1 MTWQVRAC
9 TTSPLT
15 FLLASVPLWTIA
27 VGSMMSD
34 GHAAV
39 SDWKPDRNVEFNVG
53 AGAGGGS
60 DTLARTLQAIWQA
73 RGLVK
78 PSVTVVNK
86 PPSIAMAHLQQQ
98 PGNPHYLMSAST
110 TFLTNHITGASSFK
124 YGEFT
129 PIALLGEEP
138 IIYSVRADS
147 RLKSGKDLVEVLRKD
162 PKSLSVGIAAA
173 PGNHNHI
180 GMALVM
186 KEAGGDVRNL
196 KVVVFDSSAKG
207 MTALLGGHVDL
218 YASSIDAPVQH
229 IQAGKVRA
237 LAVATEKRVRD
248 ELSSVPTWREQGLNV
263 VASDIRIIVAPK
275 GLTEPQIGYWDEVF
289 TMTTESEEWKKFASA
304 SYALSFHMKSRETGR
319 LLDARY
325 AQFRALLTEL
335 GLAK

>member
-1 MTWQVRAC
+1 MKHTC
-9 TTSPLT
+9 TTSR
-15 FLLASVPLWTIA
+15 LALRFGSVFWWTIA
-27 VGSMMSD
+27 FGSIMSD
-34 GHAAV
+34 GRAAAL
-39 SDWKPDRNVEFNVG
+39 DWKPDRNVEFNVG
-53 AGAGGGS
+53 SGAGGGS
-60 DTLARTLQAIWQA
+60 DILARTLQAIWQS

-78 PSVTVVNK
+78 PSATVVNK

-124 YGEFT
+124 YTEFT

-147 RLKSGKDLVEVLRKD
+147 RLRSGKDLVEVLRKD

-180 GMALVM
+180 GIALVM
-186 KEAGGDVRNL
+186 KEAGGDVRSL
-196 KVVVFDSSAKG
+196 KVVVFDSSSKG

-218 YASSIDAPVQH
+218 YASSVDAPVQH
-229 IQAGKVRA
+229 MQAGKVRA
-237 LAVATEKRVRD
+237 LAVATEKRIRD
-248 ELSSVPTWREQGLNV
+248 ELASVPTWREQGFNV

-275 GLTEPQIGYWDEVF
+275 GLTEPQVGYWDEVF
-289 TMTTESEEWKKFASA
+289 TTTTESEEWKKFSSA

-325 AQFRALLTEL
+325 AQFRTLLTEL